1 MDSMFLNLTRGSRLS
16 AFMGLEMAP
25 GFGSKFGPNYQYVEI
40 PLDYFLKDDNT
51 SLNEAK
57 ANQHLEV
64 VAACSIHV
72 RGNFPVMVHY
82 NPALQAV
89 ASLGSSHI
97 IWPGEMGRVAPSYF
111 ATFRKGIKAED
122 ITWAVRLSLLA

>member
-16 AFMGLEMAP
+16 AYMGLEMAP
-25 GFGSKFGPNYQYVEI
+25 GFESKFGPNYQYVEI
-40 PLDYFLKDDNT
+40 PLSHFLKDDNT
-51 SLNEAK
+51 SLDEAK

-82 NPALQAV
+82 NPALQSV
-89 ASLGSSHI
+89 ATLGSNHI
-97 IWPGEMGRVAPSYF
+97 IWPGEMGRITPSYF
-111 ATFRKGIKAED
+111 ATFRKGIKASEV
-122 ITWAVRLSLLA
+122 TWAVRLSLLA

>member
-16 AFMGLEMAP
+16 AYMGLEMSS
-25 GFGSKFGPNYQYVEI
+25 GIVHTFGPNYQYVEI
-40 PLDYFLKDDNT
+40 PFSHFLKDDGT
-51 SLNEAK
+51 ALDEAK

-64 VAACSIHV
+64 VPACSIHV
-72 RGNFPVMVHY
+72 RGNFAVMVHY

-89 ASLGSSHI
+89 ASVGSSHI

-111 ATFRKGIKAED
+111 ATFRKGIRSED
-122 ITWAVRLSLLA
+122 VTWAVRLSLLA